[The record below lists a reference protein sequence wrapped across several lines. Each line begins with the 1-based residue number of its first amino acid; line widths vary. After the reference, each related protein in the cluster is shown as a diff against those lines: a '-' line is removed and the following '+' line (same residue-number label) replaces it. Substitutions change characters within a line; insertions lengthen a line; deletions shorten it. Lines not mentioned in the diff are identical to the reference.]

1 MAGTSVVVQWLRFQ
15 APNTGDVGL
24 IPGQRISSHIFLPG
38 ESHGQRSLVGYSPW
52 GRRESDMTE
61 RLHLH
66 LQEWI
71 NLFRW
76 TNSVAINKIPL
87 LIKRTNAAI
96 HVKVIYC
103 LQNTKETRITFFHSF
118 FSLWFCT
125 LNNNRWKYWKMAKLL
140 LELHTGRVHSHKTE
154 QHSAVGLP
162 FLPSQGYFTNSIY
175 TLRY

>member
-1 MAGTSVVVQWLRFQ
+1 MAQTLKKVPGMQETWFQCPSQEGPLEKAMATHSV
-15 APNTGDVGL
+15 
-24 IPGQRISSHIFLPG
+24 FLSG
-38 ESHGQRSLVGYSPW
+38 EFHGQRSLEGYSPW

-125 LNNNRWKYWKMAKLL
+125 LNNNR
-140 LELHTGRVHSHKTE
+140 
-154 QHSAVGLP
+154 
-162 FLPSQGYFTNSIY
+162 
-175 TLRY
+175 